1 MISFRVPASPL
12 AALAIIA
19 VAAVSACGKTGTGS
33 LNPVTPAVVHPAATV
48 AVSISGFAFHPAT
61 LKIKVGTT
69 VTWTNHMNI
78 DHTVTANSGGFTSGH
93 IAPGHS
99 FSLKFKKAGRKFP
112 YHCMIHPFMM
122 GTIIVT
128 Q

>member
-1 MISFRVPASPL
+1 MISFRVPASPS

-19 VAAVSACGKTGTGS
+19 IAAVAACGKTGTAN
-33 LNPVTPAVVHPAATV
+33 LNSVPPAIVQPAAAA
-48 AVSISGFAFHPAT
+48 AVTISGFAFHPAT
-61 LKIKVGTT
+61 LKIKAGTT

-78 DHTVTANSGGFTSGH
+78 DHTVTANSGGFNSGH

-99 FSLKFKKAGRKFP
+99 FTLMFKKPGKKFP
-112 YHCMIHPFMM
+112 YHCMIHPFMT
-122 GTIIVT
+122 GTVIVT